1 MSALTIPVHGTATFD
16 HEFSNSRQ
24 RVFAALMNE
33 FGGGV
38 GDNEPIMYFAE
49 KVLARMRHM
58 VNSTTMLYG
67 KQHSVYRSN
76 RAWCCLD
83 QLMQKNY
90 PRRDR
95 ADTCTNIQ
103 HIRWTTAFRHAFRC
117 VTREVRVRHHL
128 YKLMDQVQTAAL
140 QTIYNKKINRRKA
153 GIKKRRQNRRR
164 DVVALN
170 LTKPKTSPDT
180 IIGRHRRVPYMTHCD
195 SASASSASSPS
206 PPRHHHRH
214 RSIRSRRAEHTKYT
228 KYTKSKMALQHLLAN
243 TLAPNHPITYFGGA
257 SKREFPTMY
266 YPQPG
271 ESE

>member
-1 MSALTIPVHGTATFD
+1 MSALTIPVHGTATFEY
-16 HEFSNSRQ
+16 EFSNSRQ

-49 KVLARMRHM
+49 KVLAGMLHM

-67 KQHSVYRSN
+67 KHHSVYRSN
-76 RAWCCLD
+76 EEWRHLD

-90 PRRDR
+90 PKRDR
-95 ADTCTNIQ
+95 AYTCTNIR
-103 HIRWTTAFRHAFRC
+103 HMRWTTAFRQAFRC
-117 VTREVRVRHHL
+117 VTREVRVRHRI
-128 YKLMDQVQTAAL
+128 YKAMSLVQTSIA
-140 QTIYNKKINRRKA
+140 QNIYNEKINRRKA
-153 GIKKRRQNRRR
+153 GSARRRQNRSR
-164 DVVALN
+164 ALMATKTTKT
-170 LTKPKTSPDT
+170 TKPKKSPDT
-180 IIGRHRRVPYMTHCD
+180 IIGRHRRVPYMTHYD

-206 PPRHHHRH
+206 PPRH

-228 KYTKSKMALQHLLAN
+228 KSKMALQLLAN

-257 SKREFPTMY
+257 SKREFPTVY